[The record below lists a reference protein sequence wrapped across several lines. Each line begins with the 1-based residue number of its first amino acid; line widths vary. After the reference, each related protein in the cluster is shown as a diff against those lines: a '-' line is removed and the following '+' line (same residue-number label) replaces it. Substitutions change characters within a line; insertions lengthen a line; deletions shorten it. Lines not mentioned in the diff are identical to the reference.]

1 MSEETCTCGREV
13 CYDQPMRPAAILAL
27 LLPFVGCD
35 KPSPAPEAPS
45 NVTSFHVSIF
55 NACNRDV
62 VVEVAEQPNSGG
74 RQVHLFNQARETI
87 TGGRERLH
95 LLGKGG
101 EVLATYSPSQG
112 DQKAQVS
119 ADCTAIERVE

>member
-1 MSEETCTCGREV
+1 
-13 CYDQPMRPAAILAL
+13 MRPAALLAL
-27 LLPFVGCD
+27 LLLPVGCD
-35 KPSPAPEAPS
+35 KPSSSTPEPPS
-45 NVTSFHVSIF
+45 GVTSFHVSIF

-87 TGGRERLH
+87 TGGAEKLH
-95 LLGKGG
+95 LIGKGG
-101 EVLATYSPSQG
+101 EVLATYTPSQG

-119 ADCTAIERVE
+119 SDCTAIEKMD

>member
-1 MSEETCTCGREV
+1 
-13 CYDQPMRPAAILAL
+13 MRPVAILAIFL
-27 LLPFVGCD
+27 LFVGCD

-45 NVTSFHVSIF
+45 NVTAFHVSIF

-74 RQVHLFNQARETI
+74 KQVHLFNQARETI

-95 LLGKGG
+95 LIGKDG
-101 EVLATYSPSQG
+101 EVLATYSPTQG
-112 DQKAQVS
+112 DQKAQIS
-119 ADCTAIERVE
+119 SDCTAIERMD